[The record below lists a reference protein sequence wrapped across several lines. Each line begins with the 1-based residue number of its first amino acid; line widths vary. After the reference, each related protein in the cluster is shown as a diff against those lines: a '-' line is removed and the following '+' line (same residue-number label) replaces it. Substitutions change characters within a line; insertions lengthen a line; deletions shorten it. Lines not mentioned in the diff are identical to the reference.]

1 MNLVEKLMKADAKKA
16 DEREVGV
23 FQSTQLARIL
33 GERKPVDVKIQE
45 LSARRKNELIAMA
58 VDDNG
63 RADMSKAYDANLK
76 VVIAG
81 VIEPNLKDKDLQEHF
96 GCKMAVDLAEKL
108 FKSEVTDIATAIFE
122 LGTVGEEKDD
132 EDEIKN

>member
-23 FQSTQLARIL
+23 FKSTQLSRIL
-33 GERKPVDVKIQE
+33 GEKGPVDVKIQE
-45 LSARRKNELIAMA
+45 LSARRKNELVAMA
-58 VDDNG
+58 VDDDG

-81 VIEPNLKDKDLQEHF
+81 VTEPNLKDKDLQEHF

-108 FKSEVTDIATAIFE
+108 FKSEVTDIATAIFS
-122 LGTVGEEKDD
+122 LGTVGDGKDD

>member
-1 MNLVEKLMKADAKKA
+1 MKADAKKA

>member
-23 FQSTQLARIL
+23 FKSMQLSRIL
-33 GERKPVDVKIQE
+33 GEKDPVDVKIQE
-45 LSARRKNELIAMA
+45 LSARRKNELVAMA

-108 FKSEVTDIATAIFE
+108 FKSEVTDIATAIFS
-122 LGTVGEEKDD
+122 LGTVGDGKDD

>member
-45 LSARRKNELIAMA
+45 LSARRKNELVAMA

-81 VIEPNLKDKDLQEHF
+81 VTEPNLKDKDLQEHF
-96 GCKMAVDLAEKL
+96 GCKMAIDLAEKL

-122 LGTVGEEKDD
+122 LGVVGEEKDD
-132 EDEIKN
+132 EAEIKN

>member
-45 LSARRKNELIAMA
+45 LSARRKNELLAMA

>member
-1 MNLVEKLMKADAKKA
+1 MNLVEELMKADAKKA

-23 FQSTQLARIL
+23 FKSAQLSRIL
-33 GERKPVDVKIQE
+33 GEKGPVDVKIQE
-45 LSARRKNELIAMA
+45 LSARRKNELVAMA
-58 VDDNG
+58 ADENG
-63 RADMSKAYDANLK
+63 RMDVSKAYDAHLK

-108 FKSEVTDIATAIFE
+108 FKSEVSDIATAIFS
-122 LGTVGEEKDD
+122 LGTVGDGKDD

>member
-45 LSARRKNELIAMA
+45 LSARRKNELVAMA

-108 FKSEVTDIATAIFE
+108 FKSEVTDIATAIFS
-122 LGTVGEEKDD
+122 LGTVGDGKDD